1 MAKTAASEAALGR
14 LHAKVVKIFGMSL
27 DQVIEKLEAEEEAA
41 FVVDPKLLNTIIKF
55 LADNKIYSLAEE
67 EVEDN
72 PLAKKLAEI
81 KAKSSTVIIP
91 LVKEA

>member
-14 LHAKVVKIFGMSL
+14 LHAKVVKIFGISL
-27 DQVIEKLEAEEEAA
+27 DQVIEKLEAGEEAA
-41 FVVDPKLLNTIIKF
+41 FAIDPKLFNTVIKF
-55 LADNKIYSLAEE
+55 LADNKIYSIADE

-81 KAKSSTVIIP
+81 KAKSSTVILP
-91 LVKEA
+91 LIKEA

>member
-27 DQVIEKLEAEEEAA
+27 DQVIEKLEEGEEATFA
-41 FVVDPKLLNTIIKF
+41 VDPKLLNTIIKF
-55 LADNKIYSLAEE
+55 LSDNKIYSLAEE

-81 KAKSSTVIIP
+81 KARSNKIVP
-91 LVKEA
+91 FVQEV